1 MAKKKVWVVGHK
13 HPDTDSICAA
23 ISYANLKN
31 EIEKNSEFK
40 VLKDMSK
47 GTKREDTFAY
57 NLSISIDI
65 LNEIISDDY
74 DIKDLSEDEL
84 FDEYMSLSEELATDM
99 EELLPA
105 DSIID
110 VKAYKW
116 DLSDNDIRVIIAGV
130 NEEVGEGKLKDVM
143 RRLITQL
150 E

>member
-1 MAKKKVWVVGHK
+1 MYIAFGSKVV
-13 HPDTDSICAA
+13 DTEEIKS
-23 ISYANLKN
+23 

-40 VLKDMSK
+40 VIKDMSK

-65 LNEIISDDY
+65 LNEILSDDY
-74 DIKDLSEDEL
+74 DINELSEDEL

-99 EELLPA
+99 EELLPE

-110 VKAYKW
+110 VKSYKW
-116 DLSDNDIRVIIAGV
+116 DLSDNDIKVVIAGV
-130 NEEVGEGKLKDVM
+130 NEELGEGKLKDVM
-143 RRLITQL
+143 RRLLTQL

>member
-1 MAKKKVWVVGHK
+1 MYIAFGRKVV
-13 HPDTDSICAA
+13 DTEEI
-23 ISYANLKN
+23 KN

-40 VLKDMSK
+40 VIKDMSK

-74 DIKDLSEDEL
+74 DINDLSEDEL

-99 EELLPA
+99 EELLPE

-130 NEEVGEGKLKDVM
+130 NEEIGEGKLKYVM

>member
-1 MAKKKVWVVGHK
+1 MYIAFGRKVV
-13 HPDTDSICAA
+13 DTEEI
-23 ISYANLKN
+23 KN

-40 VLKDMSK
+40 VIKDMSK

-57 NLSISIDI
+57 NLSVSIEI

-74 DIKDLSEDEL
+74 DISELNEDEL

-99 EELLPA
+99 EELLPEG
-105 DSIID
+105 SIID

>member
-1 MAKKKVWVVGHK
+1 MYIAFGRKVV
-13 HPDTDSICAA
+13 DTDEM
-23 ISYANLKN
+23 KN

>member
-1 MAKKKVWVVGHK
+1 MYIAFGRKVV
-13 HPDTDSICAA
+13 DTEEI
-23 ISYANLKN
+23 KN

-40 VLKDMSK
+40 VIKDMSK

-74 DIKDLSEDEL
+74 DINDLSEDEL

-99 EELLPA
+99 EELLPE

-130 NEEVGEGKLKDVM
+130 NEEIGEGKLKDVM

>member
-1 MAKKKVWVVGHK
+1 MYIAFVRKVV
-13 HPDTDSICAA
+13 DTEEI
-23 ISYANLKN
+23 KN
-31 EIEKNSEFK
+31 EIQKNSEFK

-99 EELLPA
+99 EELLPE

>member
-1 MAKKKVWVVGHK
+1 MYIAFGRKVV
-13 HPDTDSICAA
+13 DTEEI
-23 ISYANLKN
+23 KN
-31 EIEKNSEFK
+31 EIEKCSEFK

-74 DIKDLSEDEL
+74 DINDLSEDEL

-99 EELLPA
+99 EELLPE

>member
-1 MAKKKVWVVGHK
+1 MYIAFGRKVV
-13 HPDTDSICAA
+13 DTEEI
-23 ISYANLKN
+23 KN
-31 EIEKNSEFK
+31 EIEKGSEFK

-74 DIKDLSEDEL
+74 DINDLSEDEL

-99 EELLPA
+99 EELLPE

>member
-1 MAKKKVWVVGHK
+1 MYIAFGRKVV
-13 HPDTDSICAA
+13 DTDEM
-23 ISYANLKN
+23 KN

-84 FDEYMSLSEELATDM
+84 FDEYMSLSAELATDM

>member
-1 MAKKKVWVVGHK
+1 MYIAFGRKVV
-13 HPDTDSICAA
+13 DTDEM
-23 ISYANLKN
+23 KN

-116 DLSDNDIRVIIAGV
+116 DLSDNDIRVIIEGV

>member
-1 MAKKKVWVVGHK
+1 MYIAFGKKVV
-13 HPDTDSICAA
+13 DTEEI
-23 ISYANLKN
+23 KK

-47 GTKREDTFAY
+47 GTKREDAFAY

-65 LNEIISDDY
+65 LNEIIKDDY
-74 DIKDLSEDEL
+74 SIDDLSEDDL

-99 EELLPA
+99 EELLPE
-105 DSIID
+105 DSIMD

-116 DLSDNDIRVIIAGV
+116 DLSDNDIRVVIAGV
-130 NEEVGEGKLKDVM
+130 NEEVGEGKLKDIM

>member
-1 MAKKKVWVVGHK
+1 MYIAFGRKVV
-13 HPDTDSICAA
+13 DTEEI
-23 ISYANLKN
+23 KN

-99 EELLPA
+99 EELLPE

>member
-1 MAKKKVWVVGHK
+1 MYIAFGRRVV
-13 HPDTDSICAA
+13 DTEEI
-23 ISYANLKN
+23 KE

-40 VLKDMSK
+40 VIKDMSK

-65 LNEIISDDY
+65 LNEILSDDY
-74 DIKDLSEDEL
+74 NINDLNEDEL
-84 FDEYMSLSEELATDM
+84 FEEYMSLSEELATDM
-99 EELLPA
+99 EEFLPE

-116 DLSDNDIRVIIAGV
+116 DLSDNDIKVVIAGV
-130 NEEVGEGKLKDVM
+130 NEDVGEGKLKDVM

>member
-1 MAKKKVWVVGHK
+1 MYIAFGRRVV
-13 HPDTDSICAA
+13 DTD
-23 ISYANLKN
+23 
-31 EIEKNSEFK
+31 EIKEKIEESTEFK

-74 DIKDLSEDEL
+74 SMDDLSEDDL

-99 EELLPA
+99 EYLLPEE
-105 DSIID
+105 SIID

-116 DLSDNDIRVIIAGV
+116 DLSDNDIRVVLAGV

-143 RRLITQL
+143 RRLVTQL

>member
-1 MAKKKVWVVGHK
+1 LEEIMYIAFGRKVV
-13 HPDTDSICAA
+13 DTEEM
-23 ISYANLKN
+23 KN

>member
-1 MAKKKVWVVGHK
+1 MYIAFGRKVV
-13 HPDTDSICAA
+13 DTEEI
-23 ISYANLKN
+23 KN
-31 EIEKNSEFK
+31 EIEKKSEFK
-40 VLKDMSK
+40 VIKDMSK

-74 DIKDLSEDEL
+74 DINDLSEDEL

-99 EELLPA
+99 EELLPE

-130 NEEVGEGKLKDVM
+130 NEEIGEGKLKDVM

>member
-1 MAKKKVWVVGHK
+1 MYIAFGRKVV
-13 HPDTDSICAA
+13 DTEEM
-23 ISYANLKN
+23 KN

-74 DIKDLSEDEL
+74 DIKYLSEDEL

>member
-1 MAKKKVWVVGHK
+1 MYIAFGRKVV
-13 HPDTDSICAA
+13 DTE
-23 ISYANLKN
+23 
-31 EIEKNSEFK
+31 EIKEKIEENTEFK

-74 DIKDLSEDEL
+74 SIDELSEDDL

-99 EELLPA
+99 EEILPD

-130 NEEVGEGKLKDVM
+130 NEETGEGKLKDVM

>member
-1 MAKKKVWVVGHK
+1 MYIAFGRKVV
-13 HPDTDSICAA
+13 DTEEI
-23 ISYANLKN
+23 KN

-74 DIKDLSEDEL
+74 DIKDLSEDDL

-99 EELLPA
+99 EELLPE